1 MKISELKNSPIKKR
15 ISEIIKKLY
24 LVLYL
29 VLFGFISLRDVGGFH
44 SWRQSQTNFPILEWQ
59 ANGFSPF
66 NPHVPFI
73 GSFKTWIIEFPIY
86 QWLGYFLSFI
96 IPLKIDYI
104 MRLLAICFA
113 FGSIYIFFKLR
124 AEINNKYLIILF
136 ITTSPYFI
144 YWSTTGLC
152 DWMAIFTSVSG
163 IYFLKKSLTEGKKK
177 KILYT
182 VLSLLLLITSGLVK
196 LPLSLL
202 ISLFSIIFILTKNS
216 HSNQIKT
223 LFQRLIPIFIVEIF
237 LSLIWTRWVN
247 SLYPKNDPRHMWTA
261 SPDNSF
267 WYFGSKDQY
276 ANVFQNVLYVLN
288 NYNKT
293 NNFILFPAL
302 LLLVIIFVRETK
314 SIKYVALILF
324 TSVIYI
330 GIFINLNYVH
340 AYYQLPLVFA
350 TLLVLVMVFDS
361 KIFDHISKKKI
372 KASVV
377 AIWMIGLIL
386 SWNSELGREYNSFSL
401 KLNKSVTNC
410 LTEIQIDSPVLVVN
424 DYRGPSMFY
433 ECKVEGFNVF
443 TEYPA
448 SIDSALLEI
457 QSYRFAY
464 AVDEPNRRELELF
477 LVQNGGKLEVLLKP
491 GWYEISW
498 NKI

>member
-1 MKISELKNSPIKKR
+1 MKISELKNSPARKR
-15 ISEIIKKLY
+15 ISEKIKKLY
-24 LVLYL
+24 PILYL
-29 VLFGFISLRDVGGFH
+29 VLFGIISLRDVGGFH

-66 NPHVPFI
+66 NPNIPFI

-124 AEINNKYLIILF
+124 AEIKNKYLIILF

-163 IYFLKKSLTEGKKK
+163 IYSLKKSLAEGKQK

-182 VLSLLLLITSGLVK
+182 ILSLLLLIISGLIK

-223 LFQRLIPIFIVEIF
+223 LFKRLILIFSGEII

-247 SLYPKNDPRHMWTA
+247 SLYPKDDPRHMWTA
-261 SPDNSF
+261 SSDNSF
-267 WYFGSKDQY
+267 WYFGSRDQY
-276 ANVFQNVLYVLN
+276 ANVFQNVLSVLN

-302 LLLVIIFVRETK
+302 LLLVIVIAKETK
-314 SIKYVALILF
+314 SIKFVALILV
-324 TSVIYI
+324 TSVIYV
-330 GIFINLNYVH
+330 GTFINLNYVH

-350 TLLVLVMVFDS
+350 TLLVLVIVFDS
-361 KIFDHISKKKI
+361 KIFSDISKKKI
-372 KASVV
+372 KTGIV
-377 AIWMIGLIL
+377 AIWMVGLTL
-386 SWNSELGREYNSFSL
+386 SWNSEIGREYNNFSFQ
-401 KLNKSVTNC
+401 LNKQMSNCVTK
-410 LTEIQIDSPVLVVN
+410 TQIESPVLVVN

-448 SIDSALLEI
+448 SIDSAVLEI
-457 QSYRFAY
+457 KSYRYAF

-477 LVQNGGKLEVLLKP
+477 LVQNGGKLGVLLEP